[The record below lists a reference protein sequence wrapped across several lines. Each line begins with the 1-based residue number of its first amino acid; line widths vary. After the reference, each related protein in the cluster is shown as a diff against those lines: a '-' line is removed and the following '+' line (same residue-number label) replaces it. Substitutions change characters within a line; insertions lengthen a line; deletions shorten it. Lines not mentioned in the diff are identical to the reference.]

1 MERQYI
7 IWLTQCTKGAVE
19 RRMVFL
25 PETNDSEL
33 GIGDTIKFGKSY
45 STEPFVE
52 SEVSTMAA
60 DSRYLGII
68 LWKQR

>member
-1 MERQYI
+1 
-7 IWLTQCTKGAVE
+7 
-19 RRMVFL
+19 MVFL